1 MEPGDTHGQDSPP
14 GSCSASPANSHSLR
28 GESESAAAVVLDPL
42 QHSTSKE
49 KDAEEELAS
58 EKCIREEL

>member
-1 MEPGDTHGQDSPP
+1 MEPGDTHGRDRPP
-14 GSCSASPANSHSLR
+14 GLLCCKSCKLPFTERRTESIATVTPDSLQR
-28 GESESAAAVVLDPL
+28 SMSE
-42 QHSTSKE
+42 E